1 MAENIEKLASE
12 ALLLPREKRALLAE
26 KLLESLDF
34 EEPFSLSPEWQEE
47 ITQRCRDLD
56 DGKSDLV
63 AAEEVLKEARER
75 LK

>member
-1 MAENIEKLASE
+1 MAANIEKLASE

-34 EEPFSLSPEWQEE
+34 EEPFSLSPEWQKE
-47 ITQRCRDLD
+47 ITQRCSDLD
-56 DGKSDLV
+56 DGKSAL
-63 AAEEVLKEARER
+63 AGAEEVLKEARER